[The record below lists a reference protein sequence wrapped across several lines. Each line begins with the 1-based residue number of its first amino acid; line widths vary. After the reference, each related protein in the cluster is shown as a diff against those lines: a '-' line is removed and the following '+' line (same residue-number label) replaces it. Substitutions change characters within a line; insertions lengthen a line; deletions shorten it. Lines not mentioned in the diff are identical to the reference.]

1 MDMIAAELNITATL
15 SGKLKQGLPL
25 KCMEL
30 GNKKRTKIH
39 FSNWHT

>member
-1 MDMIAAELNITATL
+1 MDMIAAELITATL

-30 GNKKRTKIH
+30 GNKK
-39 FSNWHT
+39 